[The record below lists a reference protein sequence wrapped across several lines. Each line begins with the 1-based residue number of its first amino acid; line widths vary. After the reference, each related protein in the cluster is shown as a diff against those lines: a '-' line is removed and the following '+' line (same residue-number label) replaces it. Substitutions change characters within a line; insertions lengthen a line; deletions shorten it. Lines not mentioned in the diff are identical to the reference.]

1 MAIKSQ
7 KPISNLDINHSFC
20 LVILIAG
27 SCLVL
32 TLFLSNVQGSFA
44 EEMTKSY
51 KTKIR
56 EDTCLIIK
64 VPAIKR
70 NRTLLLIECKQGCR
84 SSILLHINSWL
95 RYEWNK
101 E

>member
-7 KPISNLDINHSFC
+7 KPINDLDINHSFC
-20 LVILIAG
+20 LVILIAS

-32 TLFLSNVQGSFA
+32 TVFLSNIQGSFT
-44 EEMTKSY
+44 EEVTKLY
-51 KTKIR
+51 KTKIQ
-56 EDTCLIIK
+56 EGKCLIVK

-84 SSILLHINSWL
+84 NSILLHINS
-95 RYEWNK
+95 
-101 E
+101 